1 MQRWLDI
8 ITKSFPFLKNGRTG
22 VDNVSFSILES
33 VDDDILKIEKTSDKG
48 ICFSW
53 SDNENSFLAAVIEEE
68 GCSADEIQDKLEVIF
83 DRLFE
88 NASSELY
95 AARNVIIDD
104 MYGLE
109 VLGGN
114 QINDTLYDVFYGL
127 YLAGQEKSYV
137 IIGFG
142 NDEVE
147 NVFEKLTGLSRLFSR
162 KPFPALINKGKSE
175 DEEITAVRNLSKSL
189 QPDFELD
196 WQILNCTFYVKDGK
210 LDTTQESSYLLLSKD
225 GIEEMDYD
233 ELYKGSKDIDNSIL
247 SLLKHISVYDISGF
261 TVTLFKD
268 GRYGI
273 TYYPYEDETDEEEHD
288 HSHDE
293 SCTHEHY
300 YDDEDNDYFPTK
312 GSEKEYAL
320 SYMNNL
326 HSKILSPVPAW
337 DKGMVL
343 IQNTEN
349 FTMVYPYYSKDEKPY
364 IEINIV
370 ENLPDDISDESYME
384 ELGTEYGKY
393 YPAMYDFFGE
403 RVDDENLFTVLF
415 SFKNNGKNEVDEKS
429 LIYKEFSFSYF
440 TSVEELDESRTAVS
454 LLNIADELENI
465 FISKPYCCICIE
477 AEYKDNKPILQ
488 KVYGSLYDL
497 KEEVIENR
505 LVSSKVFDE
514 LNNLFKEYSDKGS
527 IFKLIIFPNGKA
539 GILK

>member
-8 ITKSFPFLKNGRTG
+8 ITKGFPFFKDKQTG
-22 VDNVSFSILES
+22 NENVSFSILES
-33 VDDDILKIEKTSDKG
+33 IDDDTLKIEKTSDKG

-53 SDNENSFLAAVIEEE
+53 RDNENSFLAAVTEDDA
-68 GCSADEIQDKLEVIF
+68 SQVDEIQDRLEVIF

-88 NASSELY
+88 NTSSELY

-114 QINDTLYDVFYGL
+114 HISDSVYDVFYGL

-162 KPFPALINKGKSE
+162 KPFPALINKGKS
-175 DEEITAVRNLSKSL
+175 DDKEIACVRSLSQTL
-189 QPDFELD
+189 QPDYEMD

-210 LDTTQESSYLLLSKD
+210 IDNNHEASYLMLTKD
-225 GIEEMDYD
+225 GMVEMEFD
-233 ELYKGSKDIDNSIL
+233 ELYKDSKDIEGSIKA
-247 SLLKHISVYDISGF
+247 LLQCIPVYDISGF
-261 TVTLFKD
+261 TITLFKD
-268 GRYGI
+268 GRYGV
-273 TYYPYEDETDEEEHD
+273 TYYPYEDEDDEEHHD

-326 HSKILSPVPAW
+326 HGKILSPIPAW

-370 ENLPDDISDESYME
+370 ENLSDDISEESYME

-403 RVDDENLFTVLF
+403 RVDEENLFTVLF
-415 SFKNNGKNEVDEKS
+415 SFNNNGKNEVDEKS
-429 LIYKEFSFSYF
+429 LLYKEFSFIYF
-440 TSVEELDESRTAVS
+440 TSVEELDESSTAVS
-454 LLNIADELENI
+454 LINIADEMESI
-465 FISKPYCCICIE
+465 FIEKPYCFLSIE
-477 AEYKDNKPILQ
+477 AEYKNSQALVKNVCGYLSDF
-488 KVYGSLYDL
+488 
-497 KEEVIENR
+497 KEYTIENNKISNT
-505 LVSSKVFDE
+505 VVE
-514 LNNLFKEYSDKGS
+514 NINNLFKENIISNGLLS
-527 IFKLIIFPNGKA
+527 LIIFPNGKI

>member
-8 ITKSFPFLKNGRTG
+8 ITKGFPLFQDEHTG
-22 VDNVSFSILES
+22 SNNVNFSILES
-33 VDDDILKIEKTSDKG
+33 IDDETLKIEKTSDKG

-53 SDNENSFLAAVIEEE
+53 KDKENSFLAAVIEEDA
-68 GCSADEIQDKLEVIF
+68 SNVDEIQDKLEIIF
-83 DRLFE
+83 DRLFG
-88 NASSELY
+88 NTSSELY

-114 QINDTLYDVFYGL
+114 QINDSVYDIFYGL

-137 IIGFG
+137 IVGFG

-162 KPFPALINKGKSE
+162 KPFPALINKGKS
-175 DEEITAVRNLSKSL
+175 DDNEIKCVRSLSKSL
-189 QPDFELD
+189 QPDYELD
-196 WQILNCTFYVKDGK
+196 WQILNCTFYIKDGK
-210 LDTTQESSYLLLSKD
+210 LDKTNESSYLLLSKD
-225 GIEEMDYD
+225 GIAEMEYD
-233 ELYKGSKDIDNSIL
+233 ELYKGSKDIEGSIV
-247 SLLKHISVYDISGF
+247 SLLQCVPVYDISGF

-273 TYYPYEDETDEEEHD
+273 TYYPYEDDEEEHHD

-293 SCTHEHY
+293 SCSHEHY
-300 YDDEDNDYFPTK
+300 YDDEDNDYFPIK

-326 HSKILSPVPAW
+326 HSKILSPVSTW

-349 FTMVYPYYSKDEKPY
+349 FTMVYPYYSKNNEPY

-370 ENLPDDISDESYME
+370 ENLSDDISDESYME

-415 SFKNNGKNEVDEKS
+415 SFKNNGHNEVDEKS
-429 LIYKEFSFSYF
+429 LLYKEFSFIYF
-440 TSVEELDESRTAVS
+440 TSVEELDESAAAVS
-454 LLNIADELENI
+454 IINIAEEMESILIDKQYCFINI
-465 FISKPYCCICIE
+465 ES
-477 AEYKDNKPILQ
+477 EYKDNKIHIKNVCGYL
-488 KVYGSLYDL
+488 SDFTEEMI
-497 KEEVIENR
+497 KEKISNK
-505 LVSSKVFDE
+505 LVDNI
-514 LNNLFKEYSDKGS
+514 NNLYKENIVSDRVL
-527 IFKLIIFPNGKA
+527 KLIIFPNGKA